1 MIQVNDLMKS
11 YGPQEIF
18 DGVSFL
24 LSPGERV
31 GLVGRNGSGKSTL
44 FRLILGQES
53 SDGGDVT
60 LPKNYRIGT
69 LEQHIAFHHPTALA
83 ECASVLTG
91 EAAYDHYKAEK
102 ILFGLG
108 FTASDMEKDP
118 KTFSGGYQIRIN
130 LAKVLLTEPNLLL
143 LDEPTNY
150 LDIVSL
156 RWLRSF
162 LNSFQGEVIIITH
175 DREFMNSVTTH
186 TMGIVRRKIKKLKG
200 DTTKFFEQLAQ
211 EEEIYEKTRANQDK
225 RIKELTSFVERFRYK
240 ATKATQAQSRLKML
254 EKMGQMD
261 ELEREQLLGFR
272 FNHSECPGKVLMNI
286 EDLCFSYPHGQE
298 LISNLSFSIG
308 RNDRVG
314 IIGKN
319 GKGKSTLL
327 NLLGGVLTPT
337 SGMIKGH
344 PTLLKGH
351 FGQTNIERLSP
362 NMTVEEEIAS
372 EHADLPYSRIRGI
385 CGTMMFEGPMAKKK
399 ISVLSGGE
407 RSRVMLGK
415 IIAKPTNLL
424 LLDEPTNHLDMESI
438 ESLCDEIDAYPGAAL
453 IVTHSEM
460 LLDKLVNK
468 LIVFHHG
475 KVECFEGSYKEFLE
489 KIGWEDE
496 VVSLAGE
503 TSKMDDNKLS
513 FKEIKKIRQELII
526 ERSKELKPLRE
537 RVEWMENR
545 ITELE
550 QIISKSN
557 HDLIEASEKS
567 EGTRIALLSKS
578 ISDCENEI
586 EELFLELAD
595 KSDLLTDREAAYEAR
610 LKDLDSL
617 K

>member
-1 MIQVNDLMKS
+1 MIQVNDLSKS
-11 YGPQEIF
+11 YGPQDIF
-18 DGVSFL
+18 DGASFL

-44 FRLILGQES
+44 FRLILGLES
-53 SDGGDVT
+53 SDGGSIT

-69 LEQHIAFHHPTALA
+69 LEQHISFKHPSVLL
-83 ECASVLTG
+83 ECAAVLQG

-108 FTASDMEKDP
+108 FTADDMHKDP
-118 KTFSGGYQIRIN
+118 HTFSGGYQIRIN

-150 LDIVSL
+150 LDIISL
-156 RWLRSF
+156 RWLRNF
-162 LNSFQGEVIIITH
+162 LNSFKGEVIIITH
-175 DREFMNSVTTH
+175 DRVFMNSVTTH

-200 DTTKFFEQLAQ
+200 DTTKFFEQLVQ
-211 EEEIYEKTRANQDK
+211 EEEIYEKTKANQDR

-272 FNHSECPGKVLMNI
+272 FNHSECPGKVLMQIDN
-286 EDLCFSYPHGQE
+286 LSFAYPHGPT
-298 LISNLSFSIG
+298 LISNLSFTIG

-327 NLLGGVLTPT
+327 NIIGGVLTPVEG
-337 SGMIKGH
+337 SLRAH
-344 PTLLKGH
+344 PGLLKGH
-351 FGQTNIERLSP
+351 FGQTNIERLSLTA
-362 NMTVEEEIAS
+362 TVEEEIAS
-372 EHADLPYSRIRGI
+372 GHADMGYSRIRGI
-385 CGTMMFEGPMAKKK
+385 CGTMMFEGEMAKKK

-438 ESLCDEIDAYPGAAL
+438 ESLCDEIEDYPGAAL

-460 LLDKLVNK
+460 LLERLVNK
-468 LIVFHHG
+468 LIVFHQG
-475 KVECFEGSYKEFLE
+475 KAECFEGTYREFLD
-489 KIGWEDE
+489 KIGWEE
-496 VVSLAGE
+496 EQLSVNP
-503 TSKMDDNKLS
+503 TNKNEGIKPS
-513 FKEIKKIRQELII
+513 FKEAKRLRQDLIL
-526 ERSKELKPLRE
+526 ERSRELKPLKE
-537 RVEWMENR
+537 RIEWMENR
-545 ITELE
+545 ITQLE
-550 QIISKSN
+550 QVVSKSN
-557 HDLIEASEKS
+557 HELIDASEKG
-567 EGTRIALLSKS
+567 EGQRIASLSKVIADS
-578 ISDCENEI
+578 ENEI

-595 KSDLLTDREAAYEAR
+595 KSEVVQNREKEYQEKLDQLTV
-610 LKDLDSL
+610 
-617 K
+617 

>member
-1 MIQVNDLMKS
+1 MIHVNNLSKA
-11 YGPQEIF
+11 YGPQSLFE
-18 DGVSFL
+18 DVSFL

-44 FRLILGQES
+44 FRLILGKEL
-53 SDGGDVT
+53 SDGGDISI
-60 LPKNYRIGT
+60 PKNYRIGT
-69 LEQHIAFHHPTALA
+69 LEQHLHFSHPTVLQ
-83 ECASVLTG
+83 ECCSVLTG
-91 EAAYDHYKAEK
+91 DAIYDHYKAEK

-108 FTASDMEKDP
+108 FAAEDMNKAP
-118 KTFSGGYQIRIN
+118 GLFSGGYQIRIN

-156 RWLRSF
+156 RWLRNF
-162 LNSFQGEVIIITH
+162 LNSFPGEVIIITH

-211 EEEIYEKTRANQDK
+211 EDEIYEKTKANQDR
-225 RIKELTSFVERFRYK
+225 RIKELSSFVERFRYK

-261 ELEREQLLGFR
+261 ELEREQMLGFH
-272 FNHSECPGKVLMNI
+272 FNFNECPGKVLMQI
-286 EDLCFSYPHGQE
+286 EGLSFHYPGGEE
-298 LISNLSFSIG
+298 LISNLSFPIA
-308 RNDRVG
+308 REDRIG

-327 NLLGGVLTPT
+327 NVLGGVLNPCEG
-337 SGMIKGH
+337 SIKNH
-344 PTLLKGH
+344 PSLLKGH

-362 NMTVEEEIAS
+362 QLTIEEEITS
-372 EHADLPYSRIRGI
+372 ENSDLPYTRIRGI
-385 CGTMMFEGPMAKKK
+385 CGTMMFEGEMAKKK

-438 ESLCDEIDAYPGAAL
+438 ETLCDEIEDYQGAVL

-460 LLDKLVNK
+460 LLERLVNK
-468 LIVFHHG
+468 LVIFHQG
-475 KVECFEGSYKEFLE
+475 KVEFFEGSYREFLD

-496 VVSLAGE
+496 RQDSSREKEEAP
-503 TSKMDDNKLS
+503 KLGM
-513 FKEIKKIRQELII
+513 KEIKKMRQDLIL
-526 ERSKELKPLRE
+526 ERSRELKPIRE
-537 RVEWMENR
+537 RVEYIENR
-545 ITELE
+545 ITSLE
-550 QIISKSN
+550 QGIAKAQTE
-557 HDLIEASEKS
+557 LIDASEKG
-567 EGTRIALLSKS
+567 EGSRIASLSKT
-578 ISDCENEI
+578 ISDSEEEI
-586 EELFLELAD
+586 EELFLELEE
-595 KSDLLTDREAAYEAR
+595 KSEILSVREKSYEEK
-610 LKDLDSL
+610 LNELDSL
-617 K
+617 R